1 MFAKF
6 SIRAKI
12 IAAVAFLLVALT
24 GMGLLAVWN
33 MRAINASTVDITT
46 NWLPSV
52 RVLGELRAGVITYR
66 NVIREHMLSETLE
79 EKLAAEKTLA
89 GVVEMS
95 AKARA
100 KYEPMIATPEER
112 ALYQQW
118 SETWDKYRKGTEEV
132 MAISRKE
139 AGKLPHEAH
148 ELNTK
153 VVNKIGLEADEILN
167 KDIELNNVGA
177 EKAAQDSAS
186 NYSSALMMVA
196 VILGLAILISVG
208 VSLYTVRDISAG
220 IASIVSP
227 MQALGRG
234 DLTAVVP
241 HQGEKTEIGAMADTL
256 QVFKEALVA
265 KKAADEAAAA
275 DAEAKIERGRR
286 VDTITRNFEQMIG
299 EIVQTVSS
307 ASTQLEAS
315 ASTLSSTARRS
326 QELTTSVAAASE
338 EASTNVQS
346 VASATEEL
354 SSSVTEIS
362 RQVQESARMAGDAV
376 GQARTTNDRV
386 SELSKAAARIGD
398 VVELINTIAGQ
409 TNLLALN
416 ATIEAARAGTAG
428 RGFAVVAGEVKNL
441 AEATRQATHQI
452 SDTVRDLDGQIG
464 SLIGE
469 SGDASLRAKS
479 ASEGAQQ
486 ISGIISRV
494 QDGFSLVGAEIGSV
508 ARAATSNLGHCESV
522 ITELNELAKGVD
534 LSSRD
539 LKHADG
545 RVAKLLELSESL
557 IVTIADSG
565 VETSDT
571 PLIRVVIETA
581 KRISDLFENA
591 VAQGD
596 ITLAQLMDENYRE
609 IAGTDPKQYLTDYVS
624 FTDRVLPAI
633 QDPIQKADP
642 RIVFCVAWARGGY
655 LPTHNPNYRQ
665 PQGPDPVWNNANC
678 RNRRL
683 FNDRAVSKVAANTKP
698 FLLQTY
704 RRDMGG
710 GNFVLMKDLSS
721 PIFVGGRH
729 WGAFRMG
736 FRQG

>member
-416 ATIEAARAGTAG
+416 ATIEAARAGEAG
-428 RGFAVVAGEVKNL
+428 RGFAVVASEVKAL
-441 AEATRQATHQI
+441 AEQ
-452 SDTVRDLDGQIG
+452 
-464 SLIGE
+464 
-469 SGDASLRAKS
+469 
-479 ASEGAQQ
+479 
-486 ISGIISRV
+486 
-494 QDGFSLVGAEIGSV
+494 
-508 ARAATSNLGHCESV
+508 
-522 ITELNELAKGVD
+522 
-534 LSSRD
+534 
-539 LKHADG
+539 
-545 RVAKLLELSESL
+545 
-557 IVTIADSG
+557 
-565 VETSDT
+565 
-571 PLIRVVIETA
+571 
-581 KRISDLFENA
+581 
-591 VAQGD
+591 
-596 ITLAQLMDENYRE
+596 
-609 IAGTDPKQYLTDYVS
+609 
-624 FTDRVLPAI
+624 TDRKSV
-633 QDPIQKADP
+633 
-642 RIVFCVAWARGGY
+642 V
-655 LPTHNPNYRQ
+655 
-665 PQGPDPVWNNANC
+665 
-678 RNRRL
+678 
-683 FNDRAVSKVAANTKP
+683 
-698 FLLQTY
+698 
-704 RRDMGG
+704 
-710 GNFVLMKDLSS
+710 
-721 PIFVGGRH
+721 
-729 WGAFRMG
+729 
-736 FRQG
+736 